1 MPVNRSILNSPTL
14 SCALTLPFPTGPFPN
29 PRPPLQERAV
39 IGITRSPEVLGVDSA
54 LLAAKAEFY
63 QRELGLG
70 RGELGAL
77 YVREPTTLLA
87 SLDRLQTTAAWLRCA
102 ATCCCS
108 PRRFAPHPCCLP
120 RLLSRLL
127 LMADAL
133 FLLLPFSCCCCCC
146 CCCCWWF
153 CCVCRAE
160 LGLDGELLRKVVSKG
175 GVTKYPLHTLQVGMS
190 RAKGAGGSFCLCL
203 LPYFSLCLDSVS
215 D

>member
-1 MPVNRSILNSPTL
+1 MALRGTAADGGDGTVVRHWHPCLYASQSLHPQLAHTVLCVDTPLPYGVFPPSP
-14 SCALTLPFPTGPFPN
+14 A
-29 PRPPLQERAV
+29 PLQERAV

-87 SLDRLQTTAAWLRCA
+87 SLDRLQATAAWLRC
-102 ATCCCS
+102 TGPCCCS

-133 FLLLPFSCCCCCC
+133 FLPLLPAAAGCAVSAGLSWGWMASCCARLCPREGSQSTRCTL
-146 CCCCWWF
+146 
-153 CCVCRAE
+153 CRW
-160 LGLDGELLRKVVSKG
+160 G
-175 GVTKYPLHTLQVGMS
+175 
-190 RAKGAGGSFCLCL
+190 
-203 LPYFSLCLDSVS
+203 
-215 D
+215 